1 MFKKILSSLFV
12 CHLLFSPAVFAQEV
26 KGGILKEGVKPAKE
40 PITQEFKTTEK
51 TVKFSDNIL
60 KRTADDAI
68 VPKKLVTTMKNS
80 SPLIYGRDRA
90 ALG

>member
-1 MFKKILSSLFV
+1 MKDYSMFKKILSSLFV

-51 TVKFSDNIL
+51 KKEVSLSGHIKS
-60 KRTADDAI
+60 KR
-68 VPKKLVTTMKNS
+68 
-80 SPLIYGRDRA
+80 
-90 ALG
+90 